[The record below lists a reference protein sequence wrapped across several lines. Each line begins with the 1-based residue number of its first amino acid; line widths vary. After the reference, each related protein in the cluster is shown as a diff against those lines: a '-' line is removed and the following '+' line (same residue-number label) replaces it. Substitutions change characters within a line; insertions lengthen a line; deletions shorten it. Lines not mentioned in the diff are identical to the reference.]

1 MSKQLMALAQ
11 ANQKDIYQLLQS
23 LPIDPDL
30 VELCYEDIRT
40 LSEKDTLQ
48 QVYLMYPRLF
58 STLFFDEEDQKNSET
73 TLTRLCLAGFFVY
86 RFVVKSDSV
95 FDRNSRTFN
104 DSDLLGAFAYQEE
117 GVRLLSTLFGYESN
131 FWRIWSRRRKE
142 LAQAVALD
150 NNMDELDWDLY
161 EILADCK
168 STFGKIAIDAVHL
181 MKGERKWNEA
191 HQQLLTSHRYF
202 SVGFQILDDIQD
214 FTQDLLIGQT
224 NIGLLC
230 LADKM
235 AVPYRS
241 LFEIEDK
248 KGLHQQFI
256 AKELDQRLLD
266 KAVQYFEKSK
276 QEISN
281 YASRLP
287 LWIEIIELKLQQT
300 LELKGSI
307 QNK

>member
-1 MSKQLMALAQ
+1 MSKELMALVE
-11 ANQKDIYQLLQS
+11 ANQKEIYHLLQS

-30 VELCYEDIRT
+30 VELCFEDIRM
-40 LSEKDTLQ
+40 LSEKDALQ

-58 STLFFDEEDQKNSET
+58 STLFFDEEDQKRGEAE
-73 TLTRLCLAGFFVY
+73 LTRLCLAGFFVY
-86 RFVVKSDSV
+86 RFVVKSDAV

-117 GVRLLSTLFGYESN
+117 GIRLLSTLFNYESS
-131 FWRIWSRRRKE
+131 FWRIWNRRRKE

-150 NNMDELDWDLY
+150 NTMDELDWDLY

-191 HQQLLTSHRYF
+191 HQQLLNSHRYF

-214 FTQDLLIGQT
+214 FSQDLLIGQT

-248 KGLHQQFI
+248 DALHQQFV
-256 AKELDQRLLD
+256 AKELDQRLLE
-266 KAVQYFEKSK
+266 KAVQYFERSK
-276 QEISN
+276 QEVAS
-281 YASRLP
+281 YAARLP
-287 LWIEIIELKLQQT
+287 LWMEVIELKLHQA
-300 LELKGSI
+300 LELKGAM
-307 QNK
+307 QRK